1 MKASAF
7 MDVVYHAGCPKNAQI
22 RRCLAAMGWQAY
34 SPGKEHGWGE
44 IMPRRFLGIR
54 LLLVFVAINTI
65 LFGMLVTSLTSD
77 HPWLGDLL
85 PGQFGGGASSSGYW
99 VFFSLVL
106 FVNAVTVLIAGFV
119 LMFSAMLEGGSDEKK
134 LSRHL
139 GNLADDQRESIL
151 ASHREEAASAHTQMI
166 AGRSILIAGA
176 VFVTLAFAGVTLSF
190 AGASPEQQMFRDNG
204 YAVSNAEVTRTGVG
218 LFTADQ
224 LLGAFLLDLPEIY
237 DWHVGTLT
245 NNVAQPLFT
254 HFVFAFRTAMG
265 LIALMLFA
273 SILRPAPKPREA
285 SAGEEGS
292 AEEDAPT
299 VR

>member
-1 MKASAF
+1 
-7 MDVVYHAGCPKNAQI
+7 
-22 RRCLAAMGWQAY
+22 
-34 SPGKEHGWGE
+34 
-44 IMPRRFLGIR
+44 MPRRFLGIR
-54 LLLVFVAINTI
+54 LLLVFVAINTV

-77 HPWLGDLL
+77 HPWLGDIL

-106 FVNAVTVLIAGFV
+106 LVNAVTVLIAGFV
-119 LMFSAMLEGGSDEKK
+119 LMLSAMMDGGHDEKR
-134 LSRHL
+134 LNRHL

-151 ASHREEAASAHTQMI
+151 ASHREEAASSHIQMI

-176 VFVTLAFAGVTLSF
+176 VFVTLAFAGVSLSF

-237 DWHVGTLT
+237 EWHVGTLT

-265 LIALMLFA
+265 LIALVLFA
-273 SILRPAPKPREA
+273 SLLRPAPKPRSEA
-285 SAGEEGS
+285 DTQEAVEEN
-292 AEEDAPT
+292 AAAL
-299 VR
+299 R